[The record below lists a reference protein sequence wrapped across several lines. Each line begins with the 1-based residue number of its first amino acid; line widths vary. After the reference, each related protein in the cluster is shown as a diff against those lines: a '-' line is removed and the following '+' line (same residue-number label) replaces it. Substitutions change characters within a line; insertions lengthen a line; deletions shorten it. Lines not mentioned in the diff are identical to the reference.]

1 MNARLR
7 HFPLPGIRNFHGEVN
22 AMRKYTK
29 PAAKEVTSGT
39 VLKVVA

>member
-1 MNARLR
+1 MRDCGIPVIR
-7 HFPLPGIRNFHGEVN
+7 HSQFFAGEVN

>member
-1 MNARLR
+1 MRDSGIPAIR
-7 HFPLPGIRNFHGEVN
+7 HSKLFAGEVN

-39 VLKVVA
+39 VLKAVV

>member
-1 MNARLR
+1 MRDCG
-7 HFPLPGIRNFHGEVN
+7 FPLFVIRNNQGEVN

-39 VLKVVA
+39 VLKVVV